1 MRVNYTLPGL
11 LPTDPSPAETARPG
25 DSPFRARLSAV
36 PTPRWANWRNLLRLD
51 EAPESAASIGPP
63 PRPPGLDVHDA
74 AAQRLL
80 WRQMLDRRIAALE
93 AGGDFASR
101 ADAQAVERML
111 ALLAR
116 FREVEDEIAAR
127 HLAESEG

>member
-1 MRVNYTLPGL
+1 
-11 LPTDPSPAETARPG
+11 
-25 DSPFRARLSAV
+25 
-36 PTPRWANWRNLLRLD
+36 
-51 EAPESAASIGPP
+51 
-63 PRPPGLDVHDA
+63 
-74 AAQRLL
+74 
-80 WRQMLDRRIAALE
+80 MLDRRIAALE